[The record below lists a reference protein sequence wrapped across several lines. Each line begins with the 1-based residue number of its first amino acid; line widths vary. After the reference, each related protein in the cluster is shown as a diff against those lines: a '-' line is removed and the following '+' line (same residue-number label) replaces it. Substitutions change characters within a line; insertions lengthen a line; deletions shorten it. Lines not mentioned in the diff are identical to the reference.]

1 MNIRH
6 RAEFVAQPFAV
17 YFDHLTPESSE
28 HDIHVVMV
36 HGGGH
41 TGSCYMMT
49 AEGKPG
55 WAYRFAER
63 GYRVAVP
70 DWPGHGRSG
79 AHDLRTLT
87 GEQVCQSLAALVSSL
102 DGLVVLLTHSMGAA
116 LGWRVAELCGDKII
130 AIAGVAPAPPGN
142 IQPEPEILSDS
153 EGGLVL
159 RTPFRTLTLQNEG
172 AALATP
178 AFVADKLV
186 GASRQFPRER
196 LEAYT
201 RLLTHTGSRLLYE
214 RLNVRGSQVRV
225 QNTDCFRGKPVAI
238 VTGSE
243 DLEHPRHVDEEVA
256 SWLSAQGASS
266 QFVWLPD
273 RGIEGNG
280 HMMMMERNSD
290 QIADL
295 ILEWLDQVV
304 VSKRL

>member
-1 MNIRH
+1 MGVSH
-6 RAEFVAQPFAV
+6 RAEFVTRPFAV

-28 HDIHVVMV
+28 HHPTVVMV

-41 TGSCYMMT
+41 TGSCYLMT
-49 AEGKPG
+49 ADGRPG

-79 AHDLRTLT
+79 ALDLRTLT
-87 GEQVCQSLAALVSSL
+87 GEQVCQSLAALISSL
-102 DGLVVLLTHSMGAA
+102 NGSVVLLTHSMGGA
-116 LGWRVAELCGDKII
+116 LGWRVAELSGDKII
-130 AIAGVAPAPPGN
+130 AIAGIAPAPPGN

-153 EGGLVL
+153 EEGLVL

-178 AFVADKLV
+178 GFVVDKLV
-186 GASRQFPRER
+186 GSSRQFP
-196 LEAYT
+196 LEQLDAYT
-201 RLLTHTGSRLLYE
+201 SLLTHTGSRLLYE

-225 QNTDCFRGKPVAI
+225 QNTGCFRGKPVII
-238 VTGSE
+238 VTGSD

-256 SWLSAQGASS
+256 TWLSAQGAES

-273 RGIEGNG
+273 QGIDGNG

-295 ILEWLDQVV
+295 ILEWLDQHSV
-304 VSKRL
+304 RDR